1 MSGKIK
7 TVYVCTECGEIH
19 KKWHGQCNSC
29 KAWNTLEEERQVDV
43 ISSSNKVN
51 KFSTY
56 SGQQI
61 SNITNL
67 ANVNHSTG
75 SLRFSSNI
83 KELDRVLGG
92 GLVTGSVIILGGDP
106 GAGKS
111 TLLLQVCEHVAKEN
125 KKALYISA
133 EESLEQ
139 IKDRA
144 ERLNLD
150 KSYLDVYIQNKL
162 ESIIEKLQETRPNL
176 VIIDSIQTIYTD
188 QLTSSPGSVSQVK
201 DCSAFLTRIAKEL
214 GITIILV
221 GQVTKDGTL
230 AGPKVFEH
238 IVDVS
243 LFFEGDS
250 QSSFRIVRAL
260 KNRYGSVNEIGVFE
274 MTSEGM
280 ISVDNPSAM
289 FLSLER
295 KSASGSTV
303 FIMQEGQR
311 PILIEIQA
319 LVDESNFGQPRRS
332 VVGLDYNRLSMI
344 LAVLHKHGGL
354 SCGDQDVYINAVGG
368 AKVLE
373 SASDLAVCFSIIS
386 SIRNLP
392 LSNNLA
398 CFGEIGLTGEVRPV
412 LRAEER
418 IKEAKNMGFKNVILP
433 NRNLP
438 KKPIPGINCIG
449 VSSMSEALNAL
460 SDFLER

>member
-29 KAWNTLEEERQVDV
+29 KAWNTLEEERQADV

-67 ANVNHSTG
+67 ANVNNSTG

-111 TLLLQVCEHVAKEN
+111 TLLLQVCEHVAKQN

-139 IKDRA
+139 VKDRA

-368 AKVLE
+368 AKVL
-373 SASDLAVCFSIIS
+373 
-386 SIRNLP
+386 
-392 LSNNLA
+392 
-398 CFGEIGLTGEVRPV
+398 
-412 LRAEER
+412 
-418 IKEAKNMGFKNVILP
+418 
-433 NRNLP
+433 
-438 KKPIPGINCIG
+438 
-449 VSSMSEALNAL
+449 
-460 SDFLER
+460 